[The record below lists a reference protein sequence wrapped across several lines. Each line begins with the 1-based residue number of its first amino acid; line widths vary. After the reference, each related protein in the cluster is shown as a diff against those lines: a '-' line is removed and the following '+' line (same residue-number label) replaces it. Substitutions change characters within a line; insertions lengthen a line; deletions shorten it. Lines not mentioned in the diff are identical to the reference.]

1 MGRAADGD
9 APFINIQLVGGST
22 AEKRQGL
29 KGLKSRTNE
38 TFQAGVSCRHQH
50 PSSAITNH
58 GMNAMHR
65 FRDRSAPQADLKGG

>member
-9 APFINIQLVGGST
+9 APFIYIQLVGGST

-29 KGLKSRTNE
+29 KGFQSRTNE
-38 TFQAGVSCRHQH
+38 TFLPGVSCRHQH

-58 GMNAMHR
+58 RMNAMHR
-65 FRDRSAPQADLKGG
+65 FRDRSAPQTDLKGG